1 MIYNETFER
10 DGVGHGPFRVLVATN
25 VMARILEK
33 PDDIFDVVYYFGR
46 VTEQENIE
54 EFLYEPYPSG
64 NAQVGVSRTGLSLEQ
79 QLRIQTGESYR
90 ELRDGEID
98 TSEYRSLIR
107 DQT

>member
-25 VMARILEK
+25 VMARILGK

-54 EFLYEPYPSG
+54 EVLYEPYPSG
-64 NAQVGVSRTGLSLEQ
+64 NAAPGCHRKNRVRRRKLKSF
-79 QLRIQTGESYR
+79 
-90 ELRDGEID
+90 
-98 TSEYRSLIR
+98 
-107 DQT
+107 